1 MNKIFFFA
9 AALLICSACA
19 SRPEGFV
26 VRGSFPG
33 LRDGMGV
40 TLRSMESEETFAV
53 DTVRGGK
60 FELRGKVASPE
71 YCNLLIYP
79 DANSASSGM
88 GGMKGMVNA
97 YVFIDNSDLTMKV
110 AHLDSMEFVHPFMA
124 EFAVPKA
131 RVEGGPLQ
139 QEFYEYREVLS
150 PLQSALSSANNDVV
164 MLNFGDVE
172 YTPEEYDRKFD
183 EFYPRKQAA
192 EEAVD
197 AAKIEFIRRHPHSL
211 LSLFVAGGLLNNTFA
226 RTGEEVEELARIVSG
241 IDDTVRR
248 PLVLNMLEKARSLH
262 KGMPYKDIELTDAE
276 GRTVKLSQYMQP
288 DHYTLVD
295 FWASWCGPCRWAI
308 PKVERIYKRYDKSHL
323 TVLSVSFDQKQADWK
338 KAVEEEA
345 MPWTQLW
352 AGNREQMT
360 AAQQAYNISG
370 IPRLLLIAPD
380 GTIVFS
386 GNNADALRMTVEK
399 YLGK

>member
-1 MNKIFFFA
+1 MNKNFFFA
-9 AALLICSACA
+9 AALLLCSACA
-19 SRPEGFV
+19 SRSEGFV

-40 TLRSMESEETFAV
+40 SLRSMEGEEIIAV
-53 DTVRGGK
+53 DTVKGGK
-60 FELRGKVASPE
+60 FELRGKVTSPK
-71 YCNLLIYP
+71 YCNLLIY
-79 DANSASSGM
+79 NSSEPSGM
-88 GGMKGMVNA
+88 GKMVNT
-97 YVFIDNSDLTMKV
+97 YMYLDNSDLTMKV
-110 AHLDSMEFVHPFMA
+110 AHLDSMEFVHPFLA
-124 EFAVPKA
+124 EFSVPKA

-139 QEFYEYREVLS
+139 QEYYEYRDALLS
-150 PLQSALSSANNDVV
+150 LQLTLSSVNNEMA
-164 MLNFGDVE
+164 MLNLESEKAGD
-172 YTPEEYDRKFD
+172 TPEVYDRKFD
-183 EFYPRKQAA
+183 ELYPRQQAA

-197 AAKIEFIRRHPHSL
+197 AAKMEFIRQHPHSS

-226 RTGEEVEELARIVSG
+226 RTSEEVEELTRIVSE

-248 PLVLNMLEKARSLH
+248 PFVLNMLEKARSFY
-262 KGMPYKDIELTDAE
+262 KGIAYKDIQLTDAE
-276 GRTVKLSQYMQP
+276 GQTVKLSQYMQP

-308 PKVERIYKRYDKSHL
+308 PKVERIYKRYDGSRL
-323 TVLSVSFDQKQADWK
+323 TVLSVSIDQKLADWK

-352 AGNREQMT
+352 AGNREQIT

-370 IPRLLLIAPD
+370 IPRLMFIAPD
-380 GTIVFS
+380 GTIVYS

>member
-9 AALLICSACA
+9 AALLICSACV

-33 LRDGMGV
+33 LQDGMGV
-40 TLRSMESEETFAV
+40 SLRSMEGEEIIAM
-53 DTVRGGK
+53 DTVEGGK
-60 FELRGKVASPE
+60 FELRGKVVSPK
-71 YCNLLIYP
+71 YCNLLIYK
-79 DANSASSGM
+79 NSGSEQPEM
-88 GGMKGMVNA
+88 GKMVNA

-131 RVEGGPLQ
+131 RVVGGPLQ
-139 QEFYEYREVLS
+139 QEFYEYREILS
-150 PLQSALSSANNDVV
+150 PLQLALSNANNDVA
-164 MLNFGDVE
+164 MLNFGNVK

-183 EFYPRKQAA
+183 EFYPRKQTA

-197 AAKIEFIRRHPHSL
+197 AAKMEFIRRHPHSL
-211 LSLFVAGGLLNNTFA
+211 LSLFVAGGLLTNTFA
-226 RTGEEVEELARIVSG
+226 RTGEEVEELASIVSG

-248 PLVLNMLEKARSLH
+248 PVVLNMLEKARSLH
-262 KGMPYKDIELTDAE
+262 KGVAYKDIELTDAE
-276 GRTVKLSQYMQP
+276 GRTVKLSQYLHP
-288 DHYTLVD
+288 DRYTLVD

-308 PKVERIYKRYDKSHL
+308 PKVERIYKRYDKSRL

-338 KAVEEEA
+338 KAVKEEA

-380 GTIVFS
+380 GSLVFS
-386 GNNADALRMTVEK
+386 GNDADALRMTVEK

>member
-9 AALLICSACA
+9 AALLLCSACV

-40 TLRSMESEETFAV
+40 SLRSMEGEEIMAM
-53 DTVRGGK
+53 DTVEGGK
-60 FELRGKVASPE
+60 FELRGKVASPK
-71 YCNLLIYP
+71 YCNLLIYK
-79 DANSASSGM
+79 NSGSEQPGM
-88 GGMKGMVNA
+88 GKMVNA

-110 AHLDSMEFVHPFMA
+110 AHLDSMEFVHPFLA

-139 QEFYEYREVLS
+139 QEFYEYREILS
-150 PLQSALSSANNDVV
+150 PLQLALSNANNDVA
-164 MLNFGDVE
+164 MLNLESEKEGD
-172 YTPEEYDRKFD
+172 TPEVFDRKFD
-183 EFYPRKQAA
+183 GLYPRKQAA

-197 AAKIEFIRRHPHSL
+197 AAKMEFIRRHPHSL
-211 LSLFVAGGLLNNTFA
+211 LSLFVAGGLLTNTFA
-226 RTGEEVEELARIVSG
+226 RTGEEVEELTRIVSG

-248 PLVLNMLEKARSLH
+248 PVVLNMLEKARSLH
-262 KGMPYKDIELTDAE
+262 KGVPYKDIELTDAE

-288 DHYTLVD
+288 GHYTLVD

-308 PKVERIYKRYDKSHL
+308 PKVERIYKRYDKSRL
-323 TVLSVSFDQKQADWK
+323 TVLSVSFDQKQVDWK
-338 KAVEEEA
+338 KAVKEEA
-345 MPWTQLW
+345 MPWPQLW

-386 GNNADALRMTVEK
+386 GNNADALRITVEK